1 MSKREFQT
9 EVSQLLHL
17 IIHSLYSHPEIFLR
31 ELISNS
37 SDALDKLRH
46 LTLTDDAYKALPF
59 TPRIDLELDEENKTL
74 TLSDTGIGMN
84 EEDLVSHLG
93 TIARSGT
100 KNFLSQLSGDAKKDS
115 NLIGQF
121 GVGFYSAFMVADRI
135 EVVSRKAGE
144 EQAWRWT
151 SDGKTGFDIAPAER
165 SIAGT
170 TILLHFNEEGAH
182 YANSWRLQEIV
193 KKYSNHIAFP
203 IFLTYDKSEWNAE
216 EKKSEKMRVTE
227 QVNAASALWRRSKS
241 ELTEDDYK
249 ELYKS
254 ITGDSQDPLFWFHT
268 KAEGS
273 LEYTTLFY
281 IPSKAPFDL
290 YQAEYKVGV
299 KLYVRRVF
307 IMDDAKELLPAYLR
321 FVRGIIDSED
331 LPLNV
336 SREILQQNRVLTS
349 IRTASVKK
357 ILSELKNVATNQ
369 PEEYLKFITEYNRLL
384 KEGLHGDYANRETLL
399 DLVRFKSTKVDGL
412 TSLADVKSRMKDG
425 QKSIYFITG
434 GAEGLL
440 RTSPLLEIYKRKD
453 LEVLILDDDIDE
465 IVFSGV
471 DKYGEIDLK
480 AVNKA
485 STSEDLKD
493 EAEPDQTEAL
503 QPLLDKVKAT
513 LGDRVKDV
521 RASVRLAES
530 PSCIVSDE
538 HEPSMKM
545 QQMLR
550 AMGQTNIPALL
561 PTLEINPDHEI
572 VKKLLARPLDGD
584 GITEDAAW
592 LLFDQALLMEGVPLQ
607 DPASFVQRLNR
618 ILNLSI

>member
-9 EVSQLLHL
+9 EVSQLLQL
-17 IIHSLYSHPEIFLR
+17 IVHSLYSHPEIFLR
-31 ELISNS
+31 ELVSNS

-46 LTLTDDAYKALPF
+46 LTLTDDFYKALPF
-59 TPRIDLELDEENKTL
+59 EPRIDLELDEEKKTL
-74 TLSDTGIGMN
+74 TIADTGIGMN
-84 EEDLVSHLG
+84 EDDLVSHLG

-135 EVVSRKAGE
+135 EVVSRKAGDT
-144 EQAWRWT
+144 QAWRWV
-151 SDGKTGFDIAPAER
+151 SDGKTGFDIEPAER
-165 SIAGT
+165 AVAGT
-170 TILLHFNEEGAH
+170 TILLHFNEEGKQ
-182 YANSWRLQEIV
+182 YANSWRLQEVV

-203 IFLTYDKSEWNAE
+203 IFLTYDKSEWNEA
-216 EKKSEKMRVTE
+216 EKKSDKVRTTE
-227 QVNAASALWRRSKS
+227 QVNAASALWRRPKS
-241 ELTEDDYK
+241 ELTDEDYK

-254 ITGDSQDPLFWFHT
+254 VSGGWDDPLFWFHT

-281 IPSKAPFDL
+281 IPAKAPLDL
-290 YQAEYKVGV
+290 YHAEYKVGV
-299 KLYVRRVF
+299 KLYVKRVF
-307 IMDDAKELLPAYLR
+307 IMDDAKELLPQYLR

-349 IRTASVKK
+349 IRTASIKK
-357 ILSELKNVATNQ
+357 ILSELKNIATNQ
-369 PEEYLKFITEYNRLL
+369 PAEYLKFIAEYNRPL
-384 KEGLHGDYANRETLL
+384 KEGLYGDFANRETLL
-399 DLVRFKSTKVDGL
+399 DLVRFKSTKVEGL
-412 TSLADVKSRMKDG
+412 TSLAEVKSRMKEG
-425 QKSIYFITG
+425 QKSIYTITG
-434 GAEGLL
+434 GSESLL
-440 RTSPLLEIYKRKD
+440 RTSPLLEIYKKKD

-465 IVFSGV
+465 IVFSGI
-471 DKYGEIDLK
+471 DKYDEIDLK

-493 EAEPDQTEAL
+493 ASESGLVETL
-503 QPLLDKVKAT
+503 QPLLDQLKAM

-521 RASVRLAES
+521 RASVRLADS

-538 HEPSMKM
+538 DEPTLKM
-545 QQMLR
+545 QQMMR
-550 AMGQTNIPALL
+550 AMGQKDIPVLK

-572 VKKLLARPLDGD
+572 VKKLLARSDD
-584 GITEDAAW
+584 AITQDAAW
-592 LLFDQALLMEGVPLQ
+592 LLFDQALLMEGVPVS
-607 DPASFVQRLNR
+607 DPAIFVQRLNR

>member
-9 EVSQLLHL
+9 EVNQLLQL

-46 LTLTDDAYKALPF
+46 LTLTDEAYKSVPF
-59 TPRIDLELDEENKTL
+59 EPRIDLELDEEKKTL
-74 TLSDTGIGMN
+74 TIADTGIGMN
-84 EEDLVSHLG
+84 EEDLIEHLG

-100 KNFLSQLSGDAKKDS
+100 KNFLAQLSGDAKKDS

-121 GVGFYSAFMVADRI
+121 GVGFYSAFMVADSV

-144 EQAWRWT
+144 DKAWRWT
-151 SDGKTGFDIAPAER
+151 SDGKSGFDIEPAER
-165 SIAGT
+165 STSGT
-170 TILLHFNEEGAH
+170 TVLLHLNEEGKQ

-203 IFLTYDKSEWNAE
+203 IFLTYDKSEWNEA
-216 EKKSEKMRVTE
+216 EKKSVKARTTE
-227 QVNAASALWRRSKS
+227 QVNAASALWRRPKS
-241 ELTEDDYK
+241 ELTDEDYK

-254 ITGDSQDPLFWFHT
+254 ISGDWEDPLFWFHT

-281 IPSKAPFDL
+281 IPSKAPLDL
-290 YQAEYKVGV
+290 YHAEYKVGV
-299 KLYVRRVF
+299 KLYVKRVF
-307 IMDDAKELLPAYLR
+307 IMDDAKELLPQYLR

-357 ILSELKNVATNQ
+357 ILAELKNIATNQ
-369 PEEYLKFITEYNRLL
+369 PDQYLKFVTEFNRPL
-384 KEGLHGDYANRETLL
+384 KEGLYSDFSNRETLL
-399 DLVRFKSTKVDGL
+399 DLIRVKSTKVDGL
-412 TSLADVKSRMKDG
+412 TSLADVKSRMKED
-425 QKSIYFITG
+425 QKSIYYITG
-434 GAEGLL
+434 GAESLL
-440 RTSPLLEIYKRKD
+440 RTSPLLEIYKKKEI
-453 LEVLILDDDIDE
+453 EVLILDDEFDE
-465 IVFSGV
+465 IVFGGV
-471 DKYGEIDLK
+471 EKYGEIELK
-480 AVNKA
+480 AVNKS
-485 STSEDLKD
+485 STSDDLKD
-493 EAEPDQTEAL
+493 AAEPDKAETL
-503 QPLLDKVKAT
+503 KPLLDRLKVT

-521 RASVRLAES
+521 RASVRLADS

-538 HEPSMKM
+538 EEPSMKM

-550 AMGQTNIPALL
+550 AMGQDVPAPK

-572 VKKLLARPLDGD
+572 VKKLLTRAEDATAD
-584 GITEDAAW
+584 DAAW
-592 LLFDQALLMEGVPLQ
+592 LLLDQALLMEGVPLQ
-607 DPASFVQRLNR
+607 DPATFVQRLNR
-618 ILNLSI
+618 ILSLSI